1 MLESIKPQMFS
12 TLPKSDLAVAKRD
25 WRSYSL
31 HDDLLFHSQI
41 VVACNLNLAAE
52 DNSLGSSFTQ
62 SLRLARMHHYS
73 KAIRLLEQEIDTL
86 NGGAPSDSL
95 LVSVLRL
102 GISADVDR
110 GPALPECHRRSPLA
124 TAQCIHL
131 YGKLSIT
138 PSYAKALHSLVERR
152 GGVHAIERTGWADW
166 LVL

>member
-12 TLPKSDLAVAKRD
+12 TLPKSDLTVAKRD

-52 DNSLGSSFTQ
+52 DNPLGSRFTQ
-62 SLRLARMHHYS
+62 TLKLARMHHYS
-73 KAIRLLEQEIDTL
+73 KAIRMLEREIDSL
-86 NGGAPSDSL
+86 NGNPPSDSL

-102 GISADVDR
+102 GISADIDQ

-124 TAQCIHL
+124 TAQCNHL
-131 YGKLSIT
+131 YGKMSII
-138 PSYAKALHSLVERR
+138 PSYAKALHSLIERR
-152 GGVHAIERTGWADW
+152 GGIHAVQRVGWSDW